1 MKKKQIIILASPG
14 FRGLDTLNPIHEKA
28 EIFLIDSIEKAQTV
42 IKETEIIFAW
52 DHACSGLLE
61 DLWPQTRSLKWV
73 QAGSAGV
80 ETLLF
85 PDFTESFVLLTN
97 ATGLYGSVLAEF
109 VVGSMIY
116 FSHNLDQFKSLQIA
130 RVWSKIEVS
139 EVNGKTLGIIGLGDV
154 GQATAKLAS
163 CMNVRLVGCKRN
175 PDKIDASLGL
185 EMVYSPDQLLKMLPL
200 CDYIVLCVPLTEET
214 QGMIGEAQLKA
225 MKPSAILINVARG
238 GVVQEKSLIQS
249 LQEGWIRGASLD
261 VFEQEP
267 LPRENPLWKMEN
279 VLLSPHSADY
289 TSDLEASAG
298 RLFVQNFECYLE
310 EKPLFNIVNKKI
322 GY

>member
-1 MKKKQIIILASPG
+1 
-14 FRGLDTLNPIHEKA
+14 
-28 EIFLIDSIEKAQTV
+28 
-42 IKETEIIFAW
+42 
-52 DHACSGLLE
+52 
-61 DLWPQTRSLKWV
+61 
-73 QAGSAGV
+73 
-80 ETLLF
+80 
-85 PDFTESFVLLTN
+85 
-97 ATGLYGSVLAEF
+97 
-109 VVGSMIY
+109 
-116 FSHNLDQFKSLQIA
+116 
-130 RVWSKIEVS
+130 
-139 EVNGKTLGIIGLGDV
+139 
-154 GQATAKLAS
+154 
-163 CMNVRLVGCKRN
+163 MNVRLVGCKRN
-175 PDKIDASLGL
+175 PDKINASLGL

-238 GVVQEKSLIQS
+238 GVVQEKSLIKS

-298 RLFVQNFECYLE
+298 RLFVQNFKRYLE
-310 EKPLFNIVNKKI
+310 EKSLLNIVNKKI